1 MFKSNFTCEK
11 TYKHVFCNSIT
22 VNKITIEI
30 ISLQHITNIVEKHKN
45 MFFSNKLYLWKNLK
59 HININSNLCGL
70 DKKWTGKENKDRF
83 PDLEQDFS
91 VWKITIGNAKKHTT
105 MFLKYTKSRFWMV
118 WHDMTR
124 NHNVSI
130 KLKHIIIQLKTY
142 FHVFFIW
149 MMANLW
155 MIIMTRMMMP
165 AVRSDN

>member
-45 MFFSNKLYLWKNLK
+45 MFFSTKLYL
-59 HININSNLCGL
+59 
-70 DKKWTGKENKDRF
+70 
-83 PDLEQDFS
+83 
-91 VWKITIGNAKKHTT
+91 
-105 MFLKYTKSRFWMV
+105 
-118 WHDMTR
+118 DMTR

-142 FHVFFIW
+142 FYVFFIW
-149 MMANLW
+149 MMANLCRLGRQERQ
-155 MIIMTRMMMP
+155 ILELQYQNRQLQGEKIKL
-165 AVRSDN
+165 SDTINKVTILWEGCAIQYWLQKNMFICVLHLWIHKTLH